1 MWFLG
6 SHGSHGSH
14 GISFDGEKSHGSS
27 TDCGFL
33 GSHRSHGFHRF
44 SFDGEKSHGGWGCG
58 VWGCCLIT
66 PSALSAPIYQSSH
79 RFNEIQ
85 QKDYLW
91 EFVLICGRKNTL
103 IIF

>member
-1 MWFLG
+1 MVENLTE
-6 SHGSHGSH
+6 
-14 GISFDGEKSHGSS
+14 DGGV
-27 TDCGFL
+27 
-33 GSHRSHGFHRF
+33 
-44 SFDGEKSHGGWGCG
+44 

-91 EFVLICGRKNTL
+91 EFVLICGRKNNYFLTL
-103 IIF
+103 HTLLLVDLLTRRPVDFLYLCVVCVNISKKSANFENSFLN

>member
-1 MWFLG
+1 MVRNLTEALRFVVFRITQISDFLLMVENLTE
-6 SHGSHGSH
+6 
-14 GISFDGEKSHGSS
+14 DGGV
-27 TDCGFL
+27 
-33 GSHRSHGFHRF
+33 
-44 SFDGEKSHGGWGCG
+44 

-91 EFVLICGRKNTL
+91 EFVLICGRKNTDL
-103 IIF
+103 IH